1 MKRPWIAGYVA
12 GGVFT
17 AILAEQMECPGC
29 HRAAFVVA
37 NVHGVTR
44 CLDCAHKVGAK

>member
-1 MKRPWIAGYVA
+1 MKTPWIAGFVS

-17 AILAEQMECPGC
+17 AILPEQMTCPDC

-37 NVHGVTR
+37 NVNGVTR
-44 CLDCAHKVGAK
+44 CLDCSQKASAK

>member
-12 GGVFT
+12 NGVFT
-17 AILAEQMECPGC
+17 AILAEQMECPDC

-44 CLDCAHKVGAK
+44 CLDCSAKAGGQ